1 MLDIFLDA
9 LIDSVKLIPF
19 LLVTYLIMEYI
30 EHKTTNKTK
39 KVIKQSGKLG
49 PVFGGILGIFPQCG
63 FSAAA
68 SSLYAGRVITLGTL
82 ISIYLSTSDEMLPIL
97 ISEAVDVKIILRI
110 LAIKAFVGILFG
122 FIIDFFINLR
132 IRDNFQEKEL
142 KIHDICEHGHCNCDK
157 KILIP
162 AIKHTIQI
170 TLFLLII
177 SVVLGMLI
185 KFIGEDNFSSL
196 ILNKPIIGQIISGLI
211 GLIPNCASSVIITQ
225 LFLEGLLSAG
235 SMISGLLVS
244 AGVGILI
251 LFKVNEDTKENIKIV
266 GLLYCISVIVGI
278 IIEIFNI
285 AI

>member
-170 TLFLLII
+170 TLFLFII
-177 SVVLGMLI
+177 SVVLGILI

>member
-170 TLFLLII
+170 TLFLFII

>member
-170 TLFLLII
+170 TLFLFII

-196 ILNKPIIGQIISGLI
+196 ILNNPIIGQIISGLI